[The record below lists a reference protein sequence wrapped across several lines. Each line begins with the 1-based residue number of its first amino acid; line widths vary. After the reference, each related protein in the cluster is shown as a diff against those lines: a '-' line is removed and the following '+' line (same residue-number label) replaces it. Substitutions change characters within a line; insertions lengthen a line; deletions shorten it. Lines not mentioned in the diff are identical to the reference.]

1 MGLLKIKITNKRF
14 IEKRRLMELAGS
26 VAAARADHPFCFWN
40 CKHLHATRG
49 ISVDGIKMQTI
60 IIKSELSN
68 PGQC

>member
-1 MGLLKIKITNKRF
+1 MGLLKIKITNKRL
-14 IEKRRLMELAGS
+14 IVKRRLIKLAGPE
-26 VAAARADHPFCFWN
+26 RADHPFGFWS